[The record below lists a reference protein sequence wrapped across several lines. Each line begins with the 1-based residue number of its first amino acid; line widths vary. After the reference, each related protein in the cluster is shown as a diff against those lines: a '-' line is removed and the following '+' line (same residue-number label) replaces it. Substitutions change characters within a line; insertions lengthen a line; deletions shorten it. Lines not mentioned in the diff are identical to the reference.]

1 MSDDWTAGLP
11 EHVAGYLVRR
21 ALSNVPEGV
30 RETLAQLSPEE
41 VETLDR
47 VGASLDEAG
56 VDPIGYTWL
65 IH

>member
-11 EHVAGYLVRR
+11 EHVARYLVRR

-47 VGASLDEAG
+47 VGASLQEAG